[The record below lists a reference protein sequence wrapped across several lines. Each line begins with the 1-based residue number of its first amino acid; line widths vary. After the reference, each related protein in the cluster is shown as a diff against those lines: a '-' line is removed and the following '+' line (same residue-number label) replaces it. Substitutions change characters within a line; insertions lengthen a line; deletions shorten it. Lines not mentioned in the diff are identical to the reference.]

1 MLTETWEVSVLETP
15 ATAVWVDLVAGA
27 MRALESWAA
36 EAVKAWVVL
45 AERRRAAQVWVVLA
59 TQTQNLVDLEDRR
72 RVLVGR
78 TRALEALGDR
88 KMVLEVHNLASLIH
102 WHWGGRRGWCRWGWA
117 PGARPGQQHRAT
129 GAEPSSP
136 VTGQIFR
143 ENQLISSEMCQIHWL
158 LYASSVNFAPFHKLC
173 HSFEAS
179 AQV

>member
-1 MLTETWEVSVLETP
+1 MLTEAWEVSVLETP

-36 EAVKAWVVL
+36 EAVLAWVVL
-45 AERRRAAQVWVVLA
+45 AMRRRAAQVWVVLA

-102 WHWGGRRGWCRWGWA
+102 WHWGGRRDWCRWGWA
-117 PGARPGQQHRAT
+117 PGARPGQQHGAT

-143 ENQLISSEMCQIHWL
+143 ENLLISSEMNQIHL
-158 LYASSVNFAPFHKLC
+158 VALRFFCEFCPLPQDVPFL
-173 HSFEAS
+173 
-179 AQV
+179 